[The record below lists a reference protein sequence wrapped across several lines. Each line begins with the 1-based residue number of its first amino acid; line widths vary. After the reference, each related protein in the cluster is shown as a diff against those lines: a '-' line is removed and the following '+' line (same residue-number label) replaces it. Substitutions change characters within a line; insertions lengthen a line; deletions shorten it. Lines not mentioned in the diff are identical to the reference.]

1 MGGWRVRGSRKK
13 RFLFRPRLPFFFL
26 FHIPRGR
33 SNPSRE
39 WKSCPEKKK
48 WIQFKKICSSDNADP
63 LPALFLLPL
72 FSFRGQSLYFF
83 LNDHWAAL
91 SHYSSRVTVEYFGL
105 FIKLLHSSSN
115 FLLSKEDETSVTQR
129 RYVTSVTEK
138 QETNFFI
145 II

>member
-13 RFLFRPRLPFFFL
+13 RFLFRPRLPFFFSFSYSARSFESFAWMKVL
-26 FHIPRGR
+26 PR
-33 SNPSRE
+33 
-39 WKSCPEKKK
+39 KKK
-48 WIQFKKICSSDNADP
+48 WIQFKKTAGSSDNADP

-138 QETNFFI
+138 EETNFL
-145 II
+145 